1 MIKCAA
7 DIAEAYNE
15 GGYHVQPFYKVWA
28 STFNTANAW
37 FDGTLS
43 GNLPRASYYA
53 GDDLVF
59 TPYPVKPDPLRPTEE
74 YNHLSFFHGGS
85 VSPAQKILRTINL
98 HGSAAGLA
106 PSRYILCDYLGFA
119 GGISWETNE
128 EQVIDNTFTLPRY
141 TDGKGV
147 QAVMV
152 QLFGSNANAVYTINY
167 RNTNDVDVTSPNI
180 TANALGTGGLQHG
193 QTTATYEPFINLA
206 KGELGIKRV
215 NSVTVSSLGA
225 GIAVLVLVKPI
236 AEIIYRDATLF
247 APAEVDFLT
256 DKFET
261 PIIYDGAKLN
271 FLMTGSANPAGLLTR
286 GYMEFIWT

>member
-1 MIKCAA
+1 MIKCVA
-7 DIAEAYNE
+7 DIAQAYDQ
-15 GGYHVQPFYKVWA
+15 GRVHLQPFVKVWA

-37 FDGTLS
+37 FDGTIS
-43 GNLPRASYYA
+43 GNFPRASYYA

-59 TPYPVKPDPLRPTEE
+59 TPYPSG
-74 YNHLSFFHGGS
+74 NHLSFFHGGD
-85 VSPAQKILRTINL
+85 VAPAQKILRTINL
-98 HGSAAGLA
+98 HCSSANLA

-141 TDGKGV
+141 ADGRGV
-147 QAVMV
+147 RAIMV
-152 QLFGSNANAVYTINY
+152 QLFGSNANAIYTMNY
-167 RNTNDVDVTSPNI
+167 RNTNDVDVTTSNI
-180 TANALGTGGLQHG
+180 TANSLGTGGLQHG
-193 QTTATYEPFINLA
+193 QTTTTYQPFINLD

-215 NSVTVSSLGA
+215 NSITVSTLGA

-236 AEIIYRDATLF
+236 AEIIFRDSTLF
-247 APAEVDFLT
+247 APVEVDFLT

-271 FLMTGSANPAGLLTR
+271 FLMTGSASPAGLLTR
-286 GYMEFIWT
+286 GYLEFIWT

>member
-1 MIKCAA
+1 MA
-7 DIAEAYNE
+7 
-15 GGYHVQPFYKVWA
+15 
-28 STFNTANAW
+28 
-37 FDGTLS
+37 

-59 TPYPVKPDPLRPTEE
+59 TPYPSQ
-74 YNHLSFFHGGS
+74 NHLFHFHGGD
-85 VSPAQKILRTINL
+85 VAPKQKILRTINM
-98 HGSAAGLA
+98 HGSSANLA

-128 EQVIDNTFTLPRY
+128 VQEIDNTFTLPRY

-147 QAVMV
+147 RAIMV

-167 RNTNDVDVTSPNI
+167 LNSDNEVKNSPTQ
-180 TANALGTGGLQHG
+180 TANSLGTGSLQHA
-193 QTTATYEPFINLA
+193 QTSANYNPFIDLCNTCS
-206 KGELGIKRV
+206 GIKRV

-236 AEIIYRDATLF
+236 AEVIFRDSSLF
-247 APAEVDFLT
+247 APVEVDYFTNKQEL
-256 DKFET
+256 

-271 FLMTGSANPAGLLTR
+271 FLFTSVGSPTGLLSR
-286 GYMEFIWT
+286 GYMEYAWL

>member
-7 DIAEAYNE
+7 DIARAYDE
-15 GGYHVQPFYKVWA
+15 GGYHLQPFIKVWA

-43 GNLPRASYYA
+43 GNFPRASYYA
-53 GDDLVF
+53 ADDLVF
-59 TPYPVKPDPLRPTEE
+59 SEYPTG
-74 YNHLSFFHGGS
+74 NHLSFFHGGD
-85 VSPAQKILRTINL
+85 VAPNQKILRTINL

-128 EQVIDNTFTLPRY
+128 EQLIDNTFTIPRY

-147 QAVMV
+147 QAIMV

-167 RNTNDVDVTSPNI
+167 RNTNDVDVTSPTI

-193 QTTATYEPFINLA
+193 QTTATYQPFINLA

-236 AEIIYRDATLF
+236 AEIIFRDITS
-247 APAEVDFLT
+247 PVEVDFLT

-271 FLMTGSANPAGLLTR
+271 FLITGSASLAGLLTR
-286 GYMEFIWT
+286 GYLEFIWT

>member
-7 DIAEAYNE
+7 DIAKAYDE
-15 GGYHVQPFYKVWA
+15 GGYHLQPFVKVWA

-43 GNLPRASYYA
+43 GNFPRASYYA
-53 GDDLVF
+53 ADDLVF
-59 TPYPVKPDPLRPTEE
+59 SEYPTG
-74 YNHLSFFHGGS
+74 NHLSFFHGGD
-85 VSPAQKILRTINL
+85 VAPAQKILRTINL

-106 PSRYILCDYLGFA
+106 PSRYILCDYLGFV

-128 EQVIDNTFTLPRY
+128 TQLINNTFTLPRY
-141 TDGKGV
+141 ADGMGV
-147 QAVMV
+147 RAIMV

-167 RNTNDVDVTSPNI
+167 RNTNNVDVNSPTI
-180 TANALGTGGLQHG
+180 TANSLGTGGLQHG
-193 QTTATYEPFINLA
+193 QTTATYQPFINLA

-236 AEIIYRDATLF
+236 AEVIFRDIT

-271 FLMTGSANPAGLLTR
+271 FLMTGGGNPAGLLTR
-286 GYMEFIWT
+286 GYLEFIWT

>member
-7 DIAEAYNE
+7 DIARAYDE
-15 GGYHVQPFYKVWA
+15 GGYHLQPFIKVWA

-43 GNLPRASYYA
+43 GNFPRASYYA
-53 GDDLVF
+53 ADDLVF
-59 TPYPVKPDPLRPTEE
+59 SEYPTG
-74 YNHLSFFHGGS
+74 NHLSFFHGGD
-85 VSPAQKILRTINL
+85 VAPNQKILRTINL

-128 EQVIDNTFTLPRY
+128 EQLIDNTFTIPRY

-147 QAVMV
+147 QAIMV

-167 RNTNDVDVTSPNI
+167 RNTNDVDVTSPTI

-193 QTTATYEPFINLA
+193 RTTATYQPFINLA

-236 AEIIYRDATLF
+236 AEIIFRDITS
-247 APAEVDFLT
+247 PVEVDFLT

-271 FLMTGSANPAGLLTR
+271 FLITGSASLAGLLTR
-286 GYMEFIWT
+286 GYLEFIWT

>member
-7 DIAEAYNE
+7 DIAGAYNE
-15 GGYHVQPFYKVWA
+15 GGYHLQPFIKVWA

-43 GNLPRASYYA
+43 GNFPRASYYA
-53 GDDLVF
+53 ADDLVF
-59 TPYPVKPDPLRPTEE
+59 SPYPTG
-74 YNHLSFFHGGS
+74 NHLSFYHGGD
-85 VSPAQKILRTINL
+85 VAPAQKILRTINL
-98 HGSAAGLA
+98 HGSAANLA

-128 EQVIDNTFTLPRY
+128 TQLINNTYTIPRY

-147 QAVMV
+147 QAIMV

-167 RNTNDVDVTSPNI
+167 RNTNNVDVDSPAI

-193 QTTATYEPFINLA
+193 QTTGTYQPFINLA

-236 AEIIYRDATLF
+236 AEIIYRDATFF
-247 APAEVDFLT
+247 APVEVDFLT

-271 FLMTGSANPAGLLTR
+271 FLMTGGGNPAGLLTR

>member
-7 DIAEAYNE
+7 DIARAYDE
-15 GGYHVQPFYKVWA
+15 GGYHLQPFIKVWA

-43 GNLPRASYYA
+43 GNFPRASYYA
-53 GDDLVF
+53 ADDLVF
-59 TPYPVKPDPLRPTEE
+59 SEYPTG
-74 YNHLSFFHGGS
+74 NHLSFFHGGD
-85 VSPAQKILRTINL
+85 VAPNQKILRTINL

-128 EQVIDNTFTLPRY
+128 EQLIDNTFTIPRY

-147 QAVMV
+147 QAIMV

-167 RNTNDVDVTSPNI
+167 RNTNDVDVTSPTI

-193 QTTATYEPFINLA
+193 QTTATYQPFINLA

-236 AEIIYRDATLF
+236 AEIIFMDITS
-247 APAEVDFLT
+247 PVEVDFLT

-271 FLMTGSANPAGLLTR
+271 FLITGSASLAGLLTR
-286 GYMEFIWT
+286 GYLEFIWT

>member
-7 DIAEAYNE
+7 DIAKAYDE
-15 GGYHVQPFYKVWA
+15 GGYHLQPFVKVWA

-43 GNLPRASYYA
+43 GNFPRASYYA
-53 GDDLVF
+53 ADDLVF
-59 TPYPVKPDPLRPTEE
+59 SEYPTG
-74 YNHLSFFHGGS
+74 NHLSFFHGGN
-85 VSPAQKILRTINL
+85 VAPAQKILRTINL

-128 EQVIDNTFTLPRY
+128 TQEIDNTFTLPRY

-147 QAVMV
+147 QAIMV
-152 QLFGSNANAVYTINY
+152 QLFGSNANAIYKMNY
-167 RNTNDVDVTSPNI
+167 RNTNDVDVTTSNI
-180 TANALGTGGLQHG
+180 TANSLGTGGLQHG
-193 QTTATYEPFINLA
+193 QTTATYQPFINLD

-215 NSVTVSSLGA
+215 NSITVSTLGA

-236 AEIIYRDATLF
+236 AEIIFRDSTLF
-247 APAEVDFLT
+247 APVEVDFLT

-271 FLMTGSANPAGLLTR
+271 FLMTGGGNPAGLLTR